1 MAKLLTID
9 WVSAKTVPVTTT
21 DDGTSVDLAP
31 TLKAAKRTAV
41 RPALLFVYDGE
52 MKRRDVRKLT
62 KKLFGNEKMA
72 MVTDFFHVVKIAS
85 NEKLTPGL
93 HVADPKGRI
102 VSTAHATDKPKA
114 IMKAIATGFEASY
127 EGALDKAVTA
137 YGAYLEKLQAAEDA
151 ANVTPS
157 AETANAFKAL
167 QKEAAA
173 KVSPKLRK
181 K

>member
-9 WVSAKTVPVTTT
+9 WLNAKSVPVTTT
-21 DDGTSVDLAP
+21 DGGTTVDLAA

-41 RPALLFVYDGE
+41 RPAMLFVYDSA
-52 MKRRDVRKLT
+52 MKRRDVRELT
-62 KKLFGNEKMA
+62 KKVFGNEKMA

-85 NEKLTPGL
+85 NDKLEPGL
-93 HVADPKGRI
+93 HMADPKGR
-102 VSTAHATDKPKA
+102 VVATAHLTDKPKA
-114 IMKAIATGFEASY
+114 VMKAIATGYTASY
-127 EGALDKAVTA
+127 EGALEKAVAT
-137 YGAYLEKLQAAEDA
+137 YGSYLEKLQAAEDA
-151 ANVTPS
+151 ANVSPS

-167 QKEAAA
+167 QKEATA